1 MYLMKKG
8 LGSSGNSF
16 VIVRSGIRDS
26 TNLEVGVYVVKKM
39 RS

>member
-1 MYLMKKG
+1 MYLMEKS
-8 LGSSGNSF
+8 LGSLGNSF
-16 VIVRSGIRDS
+16 GIVQSGIRDS